1 MDTIP
6 VSPASE
12 HGRNLAREYAV
23 GEFQYGGQA
32 VIEGVMMRGSK
43 AVAVAVRAPS
53 GDIVVR
59 MEPLKAGIYTKPWG
73 KWPLVRGLAMLWDA
87 LVLGMRALTFS
98 ANVALEEEGEGVEFS
113 GPVAWGTI
121 AVSLAAG
128 IALFFLLPSAIAKLL
143 DHLIPSDLL
152 SSLVEGIVRVGIF
165 IGYIAA
171 IGQWKDI
178 QRVFAYHG
186 AEHKTINAYEAGVP
200 LEPAAIEQYSTRHTR
215 CGTSFLLVVLVLS
228 VLVFAP
234 FRFPQW
240 HWRLLSRVVLIPL
253 IAGLSYEII
262 KYASRH
268 PESRILRAVM
278 APGLALQALTTRPP
292 DRSMIEVAVEAL
304 KAVLRAESAGQ
315 VEEEEYTVSAAGQ
328 APATGDLT

>member
-1 MDTIP
+1 
-6 VSPASE
+6 
-12 HGRNLAREYAV
+12 
-23 GEFQYGGQA
+23 
-32 VIEGVMMRGSK
+32 MMRGSK

-200 LEPAAIEQYSTRHTR
+200 WSRRPSSGTARATPAVGPASCWWCWCCR
-215 CGTSFLLVVLVLS
+215 CWFSPRSASPNGTG
-228 VLVFAP
+228 ACC
-234 FRFPQW
+234 RGW
-240 HWRLLSRVVLIPL
+240 C
-253 IAGLSYEII
+253 
-262 KYASRH
+262 
-268 PESRILRAVM
+268 
-278 APGLALQALTTRPP
+278 
-292 DRSMIEVAVEAL
+292 
-304 KAVLRAESAGQ
+304 
-315 VEEEEYTVSAAGQ
+315 
-328 APATGDLT
+328 

>member
-1 MDTIP
+1 M
-6 VSPASE
+6 
-12 HGRNLAREYAV
+12 

-59 MEPLKAGIYTKPWG
+59 MEPLRAGIYTKPWG
-73 KWPLVRGLAMLWDA
+73 KWPLMRGLVMLWDA

-98 ANVALEEEGEGVEFS
+98 ADVALGEEEGAEFS
-113 GPVAWGTI
+113 GPVAWATI
-121 AVSLAAG
+121 AMSLAAG

-143 DHLIPSDLL
+143 DHLIASDLL

-165 IGYIAA
+165 IGYVAA
-171 IGQWKDI
+171 IGRWRDI

-186 AEHKTINAYEAGVP
+186 AEHKTINAYEAGIP
-200 LEPAAIEQYSTRHTR
+200 LEPTAIQQYSTRHTR

-228 VLVFAP
+228 VLIFAP

-253 IAGLSYEII
+253 IAGASYELI
-262 KYASRH
+262 KFAYRH
-268 PESRILRAVM
+268 PENPLLRAVM

-292 DRSMIEVAVEAL
+292 DHGMIEVAVEAL
-304 KAVLRAESAGQ
+304 KAVLRAESAEQ
-315 VEEEEYTVSAAGQ
+315 VQEEEYTVSVAGQ
-328 APATGDLT
+328 TAAT

>member
-1 MDTIP
+1 M
-6 VSPASE
+6 
-12 HGRNLAREYAV
+12 

-73 KWPLVRGLAMLWDA
+73 RWPLVRGLAMLWDA

-98 ANVALEEEGEGVEFS
+98 ADVALGEEDGAEFS
-113 GPVAWGTI
+113 GPMAWVTI

-143 DHLIPSDLL
+143 DHLIASDWL

-165 IGYIAA
+165 IGYVAA
-171 IGQWKDI
+171 IGQWEDI
-178 QRVFAYHG
+178 RRVFAYHG

-200 LEPAAIEQYSTRHTR
+200 LEPTAIQQYSTRHMR

-228 VLVFAP
+228 VLIFAP

-253 IAGLSYEII
+253 IAGISYELI
-262 KYASRH
+262 KFASRH
-268 PESRILRAVM
+268 AENPLLRAVM

-292 DRSMIEVAVEAL
+292 DHGMIEVAIEAL
-304 KAVLRAESAGQ
+304 KAVLRAESAEQ
-315 VEEEEYTVSAAGQ
+315 VQEEEYTVSVAGQ
-328 APATGDLT
+328 TAAT